1 VTLLTLR
8 DVSIGFGGPLLLE
21 RVGLQIERGER
32 VCLIG
37 RNGIGKSTL
46 MKLIGGLL
54 TPDAGEVSC
63 SKGTRVA
70 YLSQQVPEQLSGSVF
85 DVVADGLGGIGGLLQ
100 QYHHASHRV
109 AGDEDQA
116 ALANLERIQSE
127 LETAGGWRL
136 SQKVETVL
144 SRLGLKPEADFAALS
159 GGLKRRVLLAR
170 ALVSEPDLLLLDEPT
185 NHLDIDAIRWL
196 EEFLGSYTS
205 TVLFVTHDR
214 MLLQKLATRILDLD
228 RGCITSWPG
237 DYQNYMR
244 RKQASLDAEAKQEA
258 RFQKNLA
265 REEAWIRQGIKARRT
280 RNQGRVNKLKEMRA
294 ERRARRLVPGQARM
308 RLQEAELSGKRVI
321 EVEDLAFG
329 YSGELIVRD
338 FSALLLRGDR
348 VGIIGA
354 NGSGKTTLLKLLLGD
369 LSPDNGSIT
378 LGTGLQFAY
387 FDQHR
392 AQLDPEQSVQDSI
405 NQGSEQLT
413 VNGKPQHVISYLQNF
428 LFSPAVA
435 RTPVKA
441 LSGGERNRLLL
452 ARLFAKPSN
461 VLVLDEP
468 TNDLDVETLELLE
481 EQVLNY
487 RGTVLLVSH
496 DRAFINSVVTSTMV
510 FEGNGVVAEYV
521 GGYDDWLRQRPGE
534 LKEKAPAAAKK
545 SNAGQRPRIKNKLS
559 YIEQRELGGLPE
571 VIASLESEQ
580 QELHLQLSD
589 PAFYQENGDE
599 VCRAKACLAE
609 LEQKLSEAYARW
621 EALEAV
627 GICGAERT

>member
-1 VTLLTLR
+1 MALLTLR

-21 RVGLQIERGER
+21 QVDLQIERGER

-37 RNGIGKSTL
+37 RNGTGKSTL
-46 MKLIGGLL
+46 MQLICGLL
-54 TPDAGEVSC
+54 QSDSGEVSY
-63 SKGTRVA
+63 SRGTRIA
-70 YLSQQVPEQLSGSVF
+70 YLSQQVPERISGSVF
-85 DVVADGLGGIGGLLQ
+85 EVVAEGLGGIGELLQ

-109 AGDEDQA
+109 AGDENQA
-116 ALANLERIQSE
+116 ALVSLERIQSE
-127 LETAGGWRL
+127 LETAGGWHL
-136 SQKVETVL
+136 SQRVETVL
-144 SRLGLKPEADFAALS
+144 SRLGLEPEADFAALS
-159 GGLKRRVLLAR
+159 GGLKRRVLLAQ

-185 NHLDIDAIRWL
+185 NHLDLDAIRWL
-196 EEFLGSYTS
+196 EEFLGSYTA

-228 RGCITSWPG
+228 RGRISSWPG

-244 RKQASLDAEAKQEA
+244 QKQALLAAEAKQEA
-258 RFQKNLA
+258 QFQKGLA

-280 RNQGRVNKLKEMRA
+280 RNQGRVKKLEEMRA
-294 ERRARRLVPGQARM
+294 QRRARRSVSGPARM
-308 RLQEAELSGKRVI
+308 RVQEAELSGKKVI
-321 EVEDLAFG
+321 EVEDLSFG
-329 YSGELIVRD
+329 YGGELIVRN
-338 FSALLLRGDR
+338 FSALMLRGDR

-369 LSPDNGSIT
+369 LSPRSGSVT
-378 LGTGLQFAY
+378 FGTGLQFAY

-392 AQLDPEQSVQDSI
+392 AQLDPAQTVQDSI

-413 VNGKPQHVISYLQNF
+413 VNGKPTHVIAYLQNF
-428 LFSPAVA
+428 LFSPAVV

-496 DRAFINSVVTSTMV
+496 DRAFINSVVTSTLV
-510 FEGNGVVAEYV
+510 FEGKGVVAEYV
-521 GGYDDWLRQRPGE
+521 GGYDDWLRQRPVE
-534 LKEKAPAAAKK
+534 PKEKAPAAVRN
-545 SNAGQRPRIKNKLS
+545 SNTRQRPRLKNKLS
-559 YIEQRELGGLPE
+559 YREQRELGGLPE
-571 VIASLESEQ
+571 VIACLESEQ

-589 PAFYQENGDE
+589 PAFYREKGDK
-599 VCRAKACLAE
+599 VAWVKARLAE
-609 LEQKLSEAYARW
+609 LEQKLSAAYARW
-621 EALEAV
+621 ETLEAV
-627 GICGAERT
+627 GVYGAERT